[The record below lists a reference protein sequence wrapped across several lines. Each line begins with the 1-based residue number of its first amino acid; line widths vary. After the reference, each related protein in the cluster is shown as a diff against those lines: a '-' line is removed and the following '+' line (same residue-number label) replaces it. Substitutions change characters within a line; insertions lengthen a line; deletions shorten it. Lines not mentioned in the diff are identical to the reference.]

1 MALESFT
8 LLVPSRTV
16 SYLPAKLLQDALNV
30 ERPFESLKIVEVKPS
45 GEAEAVPQSRQIHGH
60 VTMGRRSF
68 CSEALR
74 KACRLLDLACLS
86 CCEIN

>member
-16 SYLPAKLLQDALNV
+16 SYRLVPSYLPAKLLQDALNV

-68 CSEALR
+68 LLR
-74 KACRLLDLACLS
+74 SLAESLLLA
-86 CCEIN
+86 